1 MPERSARPEPEGGP
15 AASESVGSG
24 GREARAEEQGSTA
37 ISARR
42 ALPATR
48 RRGFFSF
55 SRGQVIV
62 GLVLCLVAVAVTMQ
76 VRAQSTDDTY
86 ATARRADLVQI
97 LDGLNAESRRLDD
110 EISNLENTRDEL
122 RSGVDSERIARE
134 EAMRREEDLSILAG
148 TRSAVGPGVRIVIED
163 PNAGLTDVIMIDTI
177 QELRDSGAEAI
188 EINDA
193 VRVVASTW
201 VSRSE
206 DGLIIDGVAI
216 TAPYAIDAI
225 GDANA
230 LAEAT
235 RFPGGLVSEVE
246 NERIGGEVR
255 VDQPTRITVTSL
267 HTVRENQYARPAR

>member
-1 MPERSARPEPEGGP
+1 MPERSARPEPEDDP

-24 GREARAEEQGSTA
+24 GSEARAEEQGSTA
-37 ISARR
+37 IPARR

-163 PNAGLTDVIMIDTI
+163 PNVGLTDVIMIDTI